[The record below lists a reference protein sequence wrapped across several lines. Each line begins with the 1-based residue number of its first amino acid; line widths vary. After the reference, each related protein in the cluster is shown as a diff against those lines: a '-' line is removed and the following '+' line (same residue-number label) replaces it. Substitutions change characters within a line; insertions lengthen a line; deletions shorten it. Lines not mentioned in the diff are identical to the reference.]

1 MAVNDI
7 YYSVLQNVCSLL
19 LLKKDPERLLIS
31 LFIRLTSR
39 GKEYQQFE
47 RTTTAMGSNV
57 TILFTFLCISI
68 CLEAT
73 ITRHHPILRAPTA
86 TPQEF
91 LKVHNNV
98 RWKIG
103 LPPLQWDEKLAAV
116 ARVYTK
122 TRATIDCRMVHSMG
136 RYGENIFWG
145 GGKQPWGARFAV
157 NSWSHEKLFYDYK
170 TNSCKP
176 GQMCGHYTQMVWK
189 DTKRLGCARE
199 VCSNGAG
206 ELVICNYDP
215 PGNWAGEKPY

>member
-1 MAVNDI
+1 MITTDKFSCNNNVVNT
-7 YYSVLQNVCSLL
+7 
-19 LLKKDPERLLIS
+19 R
-31 LFIRLTSR
+31 
-39 GKEYQQFE
+39 
-47 RTTTAMGSNV
+47 
-57 TILFTFLCISI
+57 I